1 MNSKQVI
8 NLPSELMIKSI
19 SIENF
24 MSHDATLI
32 ELAPGVTVITGPNNV
47 GKSAVVEAI
56 RSLVQNPSPK
66 HSIRHGAKQATVR
79 LELDSG
85 EIIEWVRS
93 EKAAFYRLVRAAESE
108 DETAG
113 IEEFHKIG
121 QSVPEDIMAL
131 LRLGPVQTESGEIDI
146 HIGNQREPIFLL
158 SIPGS
163 YAASFFAASTEAEY
177 LLRMR
182 QALKSRVDVAK
193 ATGKALAAES
203 KIAESGLLHYQP
215 LDLLEP
221 EVEKA
226 ERLFESICRSQ
237 KSIPELDGAIRILA
251 DREEHL
257 FRRGQ
262 SAAMLET
269 VKPPPR
275 LQEVDVLE
283 SLLDQ
288 CREKEAQA
296 RMAADLS
303 LVLVPL
309 GVPPVALETANLAP
323 LVRQVADAGRI
334 LELYREDHD
343 ALTGLE
349 GPPEIDDLTDLERLL
364 NEVFSCDLRGK
375 RLRENRDSLAN
386 LALPPD
392 LGDVSDL
399 PGIIEDLA
407 YSHAGHRFLTASYEA
422 MASLCAV
429 PEAVSTGHLEDL
441 IREMGEIN
449 ERIFQMEQKNSSV
462 NQTLHQKRQE
472 LEQLIRETGICPLC
486 GSPMDISH
494 ILEGM
499 HG

>member
-1 MNSKQVI
+1 
-8 NLPSELMIKSI
+8 MIKSI

-56 RSLVQNPSPK
+56 RSLVQNPGPK

-79 LELDSG
+79 LEIDSG

-93 EKAAFYRLVRAAESE
+93 EKAAFYRLVRTAESE
-108 DETAG
+108 GETAG
-113 IEEFHKIG
+113 VEEFHKIG
-121 QSVPEDIMAL
+121 QSVPENITAL

-158 SIPGS
+158 SSPGS

-182 QALKSRVDVAK
+182 QALKSRVDIAK
-193 ATGKALAAES
+193 ATCKGLAAES

-221 EVEKA
+221 DVEKA
-226 ERLFESICRSQ
+226 GRLFESICRSQ
-237 KSIPELDGAIRILA
+237 KSIPELDEAIRILA

-257 FRRGQ
+257 FLRSQ
-262 SAAMLET
+262 SAAVLET
-269 VKPPPR
+269 VEPPPR
-275 LQEVDVLE
+275 LQEVAVLE

-288 CREKEAQA
+288 CREKVAQA
-296 RMAADLS
+296 RLAADLS

-309 GVPPVALETANLAP
+309 AVPPVASETANLAH
-323 LVRQVADAGRI
+323 LVRQVADAGMV
-334 LELYREDHD
+334 LELFREEQD
-343 ALTGLE
+343 AMTRLE
-349 GPPEIDDLTDLERLL
+349 GPPEIDDLTGLQQLL
-364 NEVFSCDLRGK
+364 NDVLSCDLRGK
-375 RLRENRDSLAN
+375 RLRENCDSMAGLG
-386 LALPPD
+386 LPPD

-407 YSHAGHRFLTASYEA
+407 HAHAGLRLLTASYET

-429 PEAVSTGHLEDL
+429 PEAVPTGHLEDL
-441 IREMGEIN
+441 IREMAEVN
-449 ERIFQMEQKNSSV
+449 ERISQTEQNYSSV
-462 NQTLHQKRQE
+462 DRTLRRKRQE
-472 LEQLIRETGICPLC
+472 MEQLIRETGVCPLC